1 MKVEDNSRNF
11 KSVFWYTPVLSGEN
25 QCVTIFH
32 PTNDAYVALKWHDQ
46 NMKYIE
52 EGINFCIHEGPGII
66 HHALLLEVTNDQPS
80 LDNSWIIDYLL
91 REEEE

>member
-1 MKVEDNSRNF
+1 
-11 KSVFWYTPVLSGEN
+11 
-25 QCVTIFH
+25 
-32 PTNDAYVALKWHDQ
+32 
-46 NMKYIE
+46 MKYIE

-66 HHALLLEVTNDQPS
+66 HHALLLEVTNEEPS